1 MPIVPRGK
9 KRIMEAQYPPGQGD
23 QWGTDLLGPYDD
35 FPSDQSGP
43 DIDMDVE
50 QPAEQ
55 IDIGEQD
62 PAARSE
68 EPSVNEYIYKKL
80 ESFGYP
86 PRRIEEFSD
95 EFIEEKIY
103 PGGVKD
109 VTIVLPDRYYGKK
122 KQISDPDLTQIV
134 SEIQNQF
141 GLTMTDAVRKEKKVT
156 LNFTS
161 QPSSPEE
168 DEDQMMGDDLDE
180 IFGGGKGSLKGKKR
194 KKDKSRL
201 AQTITEIIEASR
213 SGLLVKLADL
223 TEEKQNDQ

>member
-1 MPIVPRGK
+1 MPIVPNGK

-23 QWGTDLLGPYDD
+23 QWGTDFLGSSGD
-35 FPSDQSGP
+35 FPSDQQGGSSV
-43 DIDMDVE
+43 DMDIE

-55 IDIGEQD
+55 INL
-62 PAARSE
+62 E
-68 EPSVNEYIYKKL
+68 ETPEASQEGDTSVNEFIYKKL

-122 KQISDPDLTQIV
+122 KPISDPDLTQIV
-134 SEIQNQF
+134 SEIQTQF
-141 GLTMTDAVRKEKKVT
+141 GLTMTDALRKEKKVT

-161 QPSSPEE
+161 QPSSPEDE
-168 DEDQMMGDDLDE
+168 EDQMMGDDLDE
-180 IFGGGKGSLKGKKR
+180 IFGGKGPGKTKKR
-194 KKDKSRL
+194 TKDKSRL

-213 SGLLVKLADL
+213 SGLLVKLAKL
-223 TEEKQNDQ
+223 SEEKKND